1 MNGQQAE
8 ITQRLQALRALD
20 FRFAT
25 NRDTTGMIVALVGV
39 HVHHG
44 VIDIITIYGEH
55 DADATRI
62 PDNEVDILLP
72 RTTLWRTTGSANHVI
87 DAVLG
92 LPIPT
97 HTRPLTPHRN
107 GSSIPTSPG
116 RLTWL
121 TADQPKANRADVP
134 HATRNSAR

>member
-1 MNGQQAE
+1 MNGQLAD
-8 ITQRLQALRALD
+8 ITQRLQALRALN

-25 NRDTTGMIVALVGV
+25 NRDTTGMIVALIGV

-62 PDNEVDILLP
+62 PDTEMNILFP
-72 RTTLWRTTGSANHVI
+72 RTTLWRTTGSTNHVI
-87 DAVLG
+87 DNLLG
-92 LPIPT
+92 LPTPVHAVPHTPHHNGCWIPT
-97 HTRPLTPHRN
+97 N
-107 GSSIPTSPG
+107 PG

-121 TADQPKANRADVP
+121 TADQPKAN
-134 HATRNSAR
+134 